1 MNVVVQFYFWFK
13 FHFSLFLAMVI
24 YDHES
29 KTMTKKFQTKDKTEP
44 KHEFKYF
51 KIDL

>member
-1 MNVVVQFYFWFK
+1 MNVVVQFYSWFK

-29 KTMTKKFQTKDKTEP
+29 KTMGKKFQTKDKTEP